1 MKAKI
6 PIAFGCAI
14 GVAASE
20 VVRHGLVHVNW
31 FEAGIAVVIA
41 FVVVI
46 LIPTS
51 FFERMKR

>member
-6 PIAFGCAI
+6 PIAVGCAI

-20 VVRHGLVHVNW
+20 VVRHGLVHINW
-31 FEAGIAVVIA
+31 TEAGIAAVVA
-41 FVVVI
+41 FIVVI

-51 FFERMKR
+51 FFDRMKR